1 LYVVS
6 VNKVVLAEGWRGGG
20 VVVVVMAQGTSGR
33 VGEPV
38 PCLAS
43 IPPGFRAA
51 AVMEGVHSIWTNR
64 NGRSVISFQS
74 DVNWK

>member
-1 LYVVS
+1 
-6 VNKVVLAEGWRGGG
+6 
-20 VVVVVMAQGTSGR
+20 MAQGTSGR

-43 IPPGFRAA
+43 RPPGLRVA
-51 AVMEGVHSIWTNR
+51 AVVEGVHSIWTKR
-64 NGRSVISFQS
+64 SGRSVKSFRA

>member
-1 LYVVS
+1 MC
-6 VNKVVLAEGWRGGG
+6 VNKVVLEDVTGGG
-20 VVVVVMAQGTSGR
+20 VMAQGTSGR

-43 IPPGFRAA
+43 RPPGLRVA

-64 NGRSVISFQS
+64 SGRSVKSFRS